1 MPAERGTLY
10 TNKDSPVRYN
20 PYFNPSF
27 KHVPGGLPHVPASQT
42 STCHLIYNDDGT
54 IAKGPTGERFCFSAE
69 KAQAIVERLAAAKKA
84 VAASDAAEAKAPR
97 AGKVIKDSGHAIL
110 PCKDGRISV
119 SDNGDI
125 MFVAKNGQHHGI
137 LLYGVRDP
145 DYLFVKALDGYI
157 RQLHRTGTLRSMTG
171 LQILGLT
178 PPGFIGPRS
187 AAGAAKPYYA

>member
-1 MPAERGTLY
+1 MSAERGTLY

-69 KAQAIVERLAAAKKA
+69 KAQAIVDRLAVAKKA
-84 VAASDAAEAKAPR
+84 VAASVAAEAKAPR
-97 AGKVIKDSGHAIL
+97 AGKVIKDSGNVVL
-110 PCKDGRISV
+110 PCKDGRLSL
-119 SDNGDI
+119 SEHGDI
-125 MFVAKNGQHHGI
+125 MFVARNGNHHGI

-145 DYLFVKALDGYI
+145 DYLFVKALDSYI
-157 RQLHRTGTLRSMTG
+157 RQLHRTGTLRGMKG
-171 LQILGLT
+171 VDVLQLT
-178 PPGFIGPRS
+178 PPAFIGPR
-187 AAGAAKPYYA
+187 GARATAKSYG